1 MTQTSLV
8 YDSIF
13 LNEADYDFFSS
24 LPNREKLL
32 FLFDLCLEVEGPIS
46 IDNDEDLEELDY
58 EDEEKDEVP
67 ELFSKKMLK
76 FIDENSKDPN
86 YVHIV
91 LLPDI
96 LVIATNNKFSM
107 NSTKNFLFNDGY
119 IFVTATGKNL
129 LLDIEIHEL
138 RKRFRHLEV
147 FDLLEVIHPTSLN

>member
-1 MTQTSLV
+1 MTQPSLV
-8 YDSIF
+8 YNSIV
-13 LNEADYDFFSS
+13 LNKSDYDFFSS

-32 FLFDLCLEVEGPIS
+32 FLFDLCLEIENPSDIN
-46 IDNDEDLEELDY
+46 NDEDLDEFEQENEEN
-58 EDEEKDEVP
+58 EEVP

-107 NSTKNFLFNDGY
+107 TSTKNFLFNDGY
-119 IFVTATGKNL
+119 IFLTAKDKNL
-129 LLDIEIHEL
+129 LVDIEIYEL
-138 RKRFRHLEV
+138 RKRFRHLEI